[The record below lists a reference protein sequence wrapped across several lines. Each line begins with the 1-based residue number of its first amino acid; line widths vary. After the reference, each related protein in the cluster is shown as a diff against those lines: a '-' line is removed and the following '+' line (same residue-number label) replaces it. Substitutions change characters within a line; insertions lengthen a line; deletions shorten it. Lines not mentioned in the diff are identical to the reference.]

1 MIGISTGPSK
11 VSPPSPL
18 PGDAPI
24 DLDHL
29 SRMTLGERGLERE
42 VLELFERQAKML
54 LARMRSAALP
64 VVAAQAHTLK
74 GSARSIGAWRVARAA
89 ETVEQASSDEIAAA
103 LAALDAAV
111 AEARA
116 AIAGLLRSH

>member
-29 SRMTLGERGLERE
+29 SRMTLGERG
-42 VLELFERQAKML
+42 LELFERQAKML